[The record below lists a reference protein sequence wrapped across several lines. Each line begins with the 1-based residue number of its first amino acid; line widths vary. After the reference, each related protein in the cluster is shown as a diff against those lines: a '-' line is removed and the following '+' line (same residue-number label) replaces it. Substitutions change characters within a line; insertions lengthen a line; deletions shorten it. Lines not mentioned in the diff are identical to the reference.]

1 MDLPELTRELD
12 PAELDERVETLAIGI
27 YGRFRRA
34 IDIGETPERM
44 WGRARP
50 VVQDCFR
57 AEAADGLA
65 ALERAG
71 WRIER

>member
-12 PAELDERVETLAIGI
+12 QAELDERVETLGI